1 MRSRT
6 RVSSCSRSMARA
18 ACSRR
23 SRLPKSADEASC
35 TRVATGITTHALYV
49 TAGCAYSTT
58 DRPTEIFVFA
68 IDAETGQL
76 ALQTE
81 RTYRSA
87 SLFTAFAP
95 VASPDGRYVYG
106 ATPDGLVGMVIDPSS
121 GSLTDIAG
129 SPFPLTGAWL

>member
-1 MRSRT
+1 
-6 RVSSCSRSMARA
+6 
-18 ACSRR
+18 
-23 SRLPKSADEASC
+23 SC

-87 SLFTAFAP
+87 SLFTGSRRSRAP
-95 VASPDGRYVYG
+95 SG
-106 ATPDGLVGMVIDPSS
+106 ATSTAPRRLASSTWSWTRAADHSRTSRAVRFHSPERNRASARSRCNDLQRAPS
-121 GSLTDIAG
+121 
-129 SPFPLTGAWL
+129 PQ